1 MRHVD
6 LTDTVVAIAG
16 HGPMRPL
23 TDIVRIVVDTP
34 AVLLAVATHRSPLL
48 LRRADAAITVPWTA
62 GTESMGEGSA
72 EEVFDLMSLVA
83 IHAIRWD
90 LTRWCSRDSPR

>member
-1 MRHVD
+1 VSHVD

-48 LRRADAAITVPWTA
+48 LRRRCRHHGPVDRRNGVH
-62 GTESMGEGSA
+62 GEGSA

-90 LTRWCSRDSPR
+90 QARWCSRDSPL